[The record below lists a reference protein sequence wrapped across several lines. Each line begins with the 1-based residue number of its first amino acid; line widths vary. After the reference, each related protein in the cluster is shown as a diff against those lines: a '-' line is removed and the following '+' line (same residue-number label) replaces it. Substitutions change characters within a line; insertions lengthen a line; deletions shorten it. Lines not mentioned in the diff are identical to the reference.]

1 MDRSVVLIKINDTM
15 GVVCEEKALP
25 PEGEAGSEVLQG
37 GGDRKSIENL
47 VGGKA
52 KWQIS
57 KLT

>member
-37 GGDRKSIENL
+37 GGDGQSVENL
-47 VGGKA
+47 MGDA
-52 KWQIS
+52 AEDRSI
-57 KLT
+57 